1 MKKFQKTFWILMSS
15 LALSAPLW
23 ANRDGVTT
31 ASSFE
36 QKNSLTLS
44 YIENMLVLDRKMVAS
59 VQLAAFDDKYGRVEI
74 KLTPEAS
81 KNIYN
86 IKRTNKHQKLIFE
99 INNQI
104 AESVG
109 IQKAI
114 NEDSFLMVISTS
126 RKNADFIVKTLSK

>member
-1 MKKFQKTFWILMSS
+1 MKKFQKTFWVFMSS

-23 ANRDGVTT
+23 ANRDAITT
-31 ASSFE
+31 AGSFE
-36 QKNSLTLS
+36 QKDLLTLS
-44 YIENMLVLDRKMVAS
+44 YIENMLVLNKEMVAS

-109 IQKAI
+109 IQKAV
-114 NEDSFLMVISTS
+114 NEDGFLIVISTS